1 LKTGCVS
8 SFFAFCLFTFALVSE
23 ALVAAILSAPRL
35 AGLLLLMTCVA
46 DTQPMAHKPKRV
58 KVTMVTI
65 LATERNNEVDARLK
79 DIAAELRKMNPQLK
93 GFKLVSM
100 ENKSLSV
107 DEKAVFP
114 LVDEQVAKV
123 VIHRAADENNRIIL
137 AVTPPRQGELTWSSA
152 CGKFL
157 PIVTRYQTEQK
168 ERLILAVRVQPCNG
182 K

>member
-1 LKTGCVS
+1 M
-8 SFFAFCLFTFALVSE
+8 
-23 ALVAAILSAPRL
+23 AAILSASRVV
-35 AGLLLLMTCVA
+35 GLLMLVLCGT
-46 DTQPMAHKPKRV
+46 DTQPMAAMPKRV

-65 LATERNNEVDARLK
+65 LATDRNNEVDPRLK
-79 DIAAELRKMNPQLK
+79 DIAAEIRKMNPQLK

-100 ENKSLSV
+100 ENKSLPV

-114 LVDEQVAKV
+114 LVDDQVAKV
-123 VIHRAADENNRIIL
+123 VIRRGADENNKVIL
-137 AVTPPRQGELTWSSA
+137 AVTPPKQGELTWSSA

-157 PIVTRYQTEQK
+157 PIVTRYQTQAK